1 MKRIIAGAQMV
12 FTGMSQTASAM
23 GSVLNS
29 IPRCTLSLNTEPM
42 TEAEAK
48 IRIAEIE
55 ASIPGLKSESAT
67 HKDMSPRKVR
77 LGDFEDDIRALQGDM
92 MVLGKD
98 MRIAE
103 RRLNGVE

>member
-1 MKRIIAGAQMV
+1 MKRLISGAQMI

-23 GSVLNS
+23 GSVLDS

-48 IRIAEIE
+48 VRLAELKAE
-55 ASIPGLKSESAT
+55 YGLKGDST
-67 HKDMSPRKVR
+67 PRKDMEPRRVR

-92 MVLGKD
+92 VVLGKD